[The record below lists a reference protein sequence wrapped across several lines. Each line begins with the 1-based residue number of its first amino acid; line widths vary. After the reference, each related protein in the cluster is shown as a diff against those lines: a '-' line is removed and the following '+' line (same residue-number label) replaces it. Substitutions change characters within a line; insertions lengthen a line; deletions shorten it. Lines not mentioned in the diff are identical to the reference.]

1 MAYDEGGVF
10 FTYIG
15 DEGQQEMRPREQT
28 IADFKDFITKFY
40 PANQQQ
46 TFIYRDRLM
55 KNHSVLEVDLVH
67 VREYHQELGD
77 ALENMPAEYL
87 PLFERACK
95 EVLQDDHQL
104 TAEGEEQQFD
114 DVQVLLY
121 SSQPFGPSSMREL
134 NSNRVS
140 QLVQISGIITSA
152 SKPKHKASYLTV
164 QCKECHATQVV
175 ACKPGLGGAMLPRRC
190 ETVDPVTNQ
199 ACPLNSWV
207 VLGERSKYVDQQT
220 LKLQERPEDIPTGEL
235 PRTLLMVVDRHLV
248 GRVTPGSRLVVTG
261 IYCTHRSQNMDRSRG
276 AVALQMPYLRVV
288 DLQEESEAHAND
300 AFSNAERQMFLDMCH
315 DPDIIP
321 KLAAS
326 IAPKIKGQDDIKM
339 AIACLLFGGSRKI
352 MPDGTARRGDINVL
366 LLGDPSVG
374 KSQFLKFVSKVAP
387 ICVYTSGKGSSAA
400 GLTAAVVQDANSR
413 EFFLEGGA
421 MVLADGGVVCIDEFD
436 KMRPEDRVA
445 IHEAMEQQTI
455 SIAKAGITTVLKSR
469 TSVLAAA
476 NPPSGRYDDLSSASD
491 NIDLQTT
498 ILSRFDLIFIVRDVP
513 DEQKDQDIAKHV
525 LTVHSGASRPQS
537 IARGAA
543 AGAAATGVAAG
554 SSDAVRDGEPPIDEK
569 TLKRFIHFA
578 RTHCFPR
585 LEESSGGR
593 LVAKFVELR
602 DKARQARAAADASEE
617 CPIPMTVRQLEA
629 LVRISE
635 SFARMSLAAEAD
647 DGHVAA
653 AFDLFTKS
661 TINAMNAGLISSA
674 NERLEVNVTQ
684 NVEARICERLH
695 TGGHISY
702 RRLLEDLA
710 GMGFSGNQ
718 VGLAVKVMISRGQLR
733 RKAEGKMLERVQ

>member
-1 MAYDEGGVF
+1 MAFDEGGVYYAF
-10 FTYIG
+10 QG
-15 DEGQQEMRPREQT
+15 DEDQQDLRPRAQT

-46 TFIYRDRLM
+46 TFIYRDKLM
-55 KNHSVLEVDLVH
+55 KNHASLEVDLVH
-67 VREYHQELGD
+67 VREFNQELGD
-77 ALENMPAEYL
+77 GLENKPAEYL
-87 PLFERACK
+87 PLFERAAK
-95 EVLQDDHQL
+95 EVLQEDHQL
-104 TAEGEEQQFD
+104 TAEGEEQAFE
-114 DVQVLLY
+114 DVQLLLF
-121 SSQPFGPSSMREL
+121 SSQPFGPQGMR
-134 NSNRVS
+134 SITSGRVS
-140 QLVQISGIITSA
+140 QLVQISGIVTSC
-152 SKPKHKASYLTV
+152 SKQKHKASYLTV
-164 QCKECHATQVV
+164 QCKECRATQVV
-175 ACKPGLGGAMLPRRC
+175 PCKPGLGGALLPRRC
-190 ETVDPVTNQ
+190 ETVDPVTNTP
-199 ACPLNSWV
+199 CPPNSWV
-207 VLGERSKYVDQQT
+207 VLGERSRYVDQQT

-235 PRTLLMVVDRHLV
+235 PRTLLMVADRHLV

-261 IYCTHRSQNMDRSRG
+261 IYCTHRSAAMDKG
-276 AVALQMPYLRVV
+276 PANATLQLPYLRVV
-288 DLQEESEAHAND
+288 DLQEDSQAHAD
-300 AFSNAERQMFLDMCH
+300 DSFSNAERQAFLDLSH

-321 KLAAS
+321 KIAAS
-326 IAPKIKGQDDIKM
+326 IAPKIRGQDDIKM

-400 GLTAAVVQDANSR
+400 GLTAAVVQDASSR

-513 DEQKDQDIAKHV
+513 DEARDQDIARHV
-525 LTVHSGASRPQS
+525 LSVHSGASRPQGV
-537 IARGAA
+537 ARGGGAA
-543 AGAAATGVAAG
+543 AAGGNANGDVA
-554 SSDAVRDGEPPIDEK
+554 SDSEPPIDEV
-569 TLKRFIHFA
+569 TLKRFI
-578 RTHCFPR
+578 RYCRSHCFPR
-585 LEESSGGR
+585 MEEQSAGR
-593 LVAKFVELR
+593 LVAKYVELR
-602 DKARQARAAADASEE
+602 DKARQAKASSEGE
-617 CPIPMTVRQLEA
+617 DSPIPMTVRQLEA

-661 TINAMNAGLISSA
+661 TINAMNAGLINSS
-674 NERLEVNVTQ
+674 ERLEVSATQ
-684 NVEARICERLH
+684 DVEARLCERLH
-695 TGGHISY
+695 IGGHVSY
-702 RRLLEDLA
+702 RRLLEDMA
-710 GMGFSGNQ
+710 GLGYSNQQ
-718 VGLAVKVMISRGQLR
+718 VGLAVKVMLSRGQLR
-733 RKAEGKMLERVQ
+733 RKAEGKMLERCQ